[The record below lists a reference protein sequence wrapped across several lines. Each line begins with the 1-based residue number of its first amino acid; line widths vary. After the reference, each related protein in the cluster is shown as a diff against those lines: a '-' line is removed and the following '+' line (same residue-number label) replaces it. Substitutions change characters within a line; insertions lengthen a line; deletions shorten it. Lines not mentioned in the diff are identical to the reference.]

1 MARPYSCLDR
11 MCGAE
16 DCPRC
21 HPGNFVDGVFV
32 DDIEDECEHDWETID
47 DSFDHA
53 HGTEVALPFQRC
65 AECGEKRDAAPKD
78 ERDEE
83 YSGN

>member
-1 MARPYSCLDR
+1 MARYHKCHDR

-32 DDIEDECEHDWETID
+32 DDIEEDED
-47 DSFDHA
+47 
-53 HGTEVALPFQRC
+53 
-65 AECGEKRDAAPKD
+65 
-78 ERDEE
+78 DEE
-83 YSGN
+83 TDEEEETEE